1 MARKN
6 PEEVQNEARVETSV
20 EEKENCELEVRL
32 KKAVLLITMTNFKIL
47 SQNCALYKISWI
59 FRLFKYVIHWI
70 RKILRRI
77 AFKLYIKIAK

>member
-1 MARKN
+1 MCRWVSTGMARKN

-47 SQNCALYKISWI
+47 SQNCALYKIS
-59 FRLFKYVIHWI
+59 
-70 RKILRRI
+70 
-77 AFKLYIKIAK
+77 